1 MEKIVIL
8 GSGPAG
14 ITSAIY
20 AARANLSPLVI
31 TGMMPGGQLTET
43 TDVENFPGFEQ
54 PIDGN
59 TLVETMRRQAERLG
73 VRIVMDEVSSCDLA
87 GTAKKL
93 SLMMEGEIHTRA
105 LIIATGAS
113 ARYLGLESE
122 KALTGRGVS
131 GCATC
136 DGAFYKDQPVAVIGG
151 GDTAMEDALYLSR
164 MASKVTV
171 IHRRDQFRASKIMGE
186 RVLRNDK
193 IDVMWDSVVDEF
205 MGVDQ
210 GALRALKIKNVKSG
224 AISELPVNG
233 AFLAIGH
240 TPNTALFAEYL
251 DLDEDGY
258 ITTANTRTNLD
269 GVFAAGD
276 VQDRRYK
283 QAVTA
288 AASGCMAALEAERWL
303 ADD

>member
-1 MEKIVIL
+1 MENIVIL

-14 ITSAIY
+14 MTAAIY
-20 AARANLSPLVI
+20 AARANLAPVVI
-31 TGMMPGGQLTET
+31 TGMTPGGQLTET

-54 PIDGN
+54 PVDGN

-73 VRIVMDEVSSCDLA
+73 VRVVMDEVSSCDLF
-87 GTAKKL
+87 GTEKKL
-93 SLMMEGEIHTRA
+93 SLMMEDEIRTRA

-164 MASKVTV
+164 MASRITV

-210 GALRALKIKNVKSG
+210 GALSALKIKNVKSG

-258 ITTANTRTNLD
+258 ITTSNTHTNLD

-303 ADD
+303 AG